1 MRPRTA
7 TVLLFGGLILSG
19 SRGAVAQRQAE
30 PPVPQPTKARSA
42 EPPSLP
48 GYTLAPEERGR
59 ARSYSRARY
68 RLHFIGFAWS
78 VIVLLGFLASRAAP
92 RLRDL
97 AEQRSRKRF
106 VHFLFVLVPLG
117 ALQALLE
124 LPIGVSRQ
132 RLAQDYGLSVQ
143 SWTSWLADWLK
154 EGAIALAIG
163 IPVIWLVYA
172 AIRRSPRRWWLA
184 VGLASIPVTIALV
197 FLAPLVLDPL
207 FFRFEKLE
215 QSRPALVSQIE
226 TLTRRAGL
234 EIPRDRIF
242 EMNASAKRRSVNA
255 YVTGFGRSKRVVIWD
270 TTLQKM
276 TPEETL
282 HVFGHEMGHFVL
294 RHVWKGILLSCL
306 LLTALLYGVH
316 RTAEWIV
323 EHRGA
328 RWDIRS
334 VADFASLPLLALLLA
349 VFAELALPLSN
360 AYSRRVEHDADIF
373 ALEATYGVVPD
384 ARRVAVA
391 SFQKLGEINLSDP
404 APSPFI
410 RMWLY
415 SHPPIAERIAFAA
428 AYDPWSSGEK
438 PRFIPRP

>member
-1 MRPRTA
+1 MGGIRLVCASFLLFSVVASPPRSPAAQRTA
-7 TVLLFGGLILSG
+7 VSEDRTP
-19 SRGAVAQRQAE
+19 GAAAAYTLTPERDRQA
-30 PPVPQPTKARSA
+30 AA
-42 EPPSLP
+42 
-48 GYTLAPEERGR
+48 
-59 ARSYSRARY
+59 YSRARY
-68 RLHFIGFAWS
+68 QLHFAGFIWS
-78 VIVLLGFLASRAAP
+78 VVILLGLLASRAAP
-92 RLRDL
+92 RLRDF
-97 AEQRSRKRF
+97 AEKTSRNRF
-106 VHFLFVLVPLG
+106 LQFLLVLVPLG
-117 ALQALLE
+117 VVQALLE
-124 LPIGVSRQ
+124 LPLGVSRH
-132 RLAQDYGLSVQ
+132 RLAQNYGLSVQ

-163 IPVIWLVYA
+163 IPVLWLVYT

-184 VGLASIPVTIALV
+184 AGLASVPVTIALV

-215 QSRPALVSQIE
+215 RSRPALVSQIE

-234 EIPRDRIF
+234 EIPRDRMF

-255 YVTGFGRSKRVVIWD
+255 YVTGFGHSKRVVIWD

-282 HVFGHEMGHFVL
+282 QVFGHEMGHFVL

-316 RTAEWIV
+316 RAAGCALAR
-323 EHRGA
+323 HRGA
-328 RWDIRS
+328 RWDIRGL
-334 VADFASLPLLALLLA
+334 ADFASLPLLALLLA
-349 VFAELALPLSN
+349 VLAELALPLSN
-360 AYSRRVEHDADIF
+360 AYSRRVEHDADVF
-373 ALEATYGVVPD
+373 ALEATRGVVPD

-404 APSPFI
+404 APAPFI

-415 SHPPIAERIAFAA
+415 SHPPIGERIAFAA
-428 AYDPWSSGEK
+428 AYDPWSREEK